1 MNNKSP
7 GGIDFK
13 ASPPPGVKQPAV
25 GRVIQFDWPETAGE
39 VATTTTPRAFSG
51 FSLFDASGAFASRPR
66 GYTEALAT
74 RKRTLDDT
82 PADQRVRPPPSP
94 ERRAAAVT
102 PDTPTRKRPETPLW
116 GEPSVHKDLLQALWP
131 EETHPSVE
139 ES

>member
-13 ASPPPGVKQPAV
+13 ASPPPGVKQPVV

-74 RKRTLDDT
+74 RKRD
-82 PADQRVRPPPSP
+82 RPPPSP

-116 GEPSVHKDLLQALWP
+116 GGDSASVHKDLLKALWP
-131 EETHPSVE
+131 DA
-139 ES
+139 

>member
-74 RKRTLDDT
+74 RKR
-82 PADQRVRPPPSP
+82 PPPSP

-102 PDTPTRKRPETPLW
+102 PDTPTRKRPETPSW

>member
-74 RKRTLDDT
+74 RK
-82 PADQRVRPPPSP
+82 PADKRVRPPPSP
-94 ERRAAAVT
+94 ERRIAAVT
-102 PDTPTRKRPETPLW
+102 PDTPTRKRPETPSW
-116 GEPSVHKDLLQALWP
+116 GSPSVHKDLLQALWP
-131 EETHPSVE
+131 EESHPSVE

>member
-74 RKRTLDDT
+74 RKRR
-82 PADQRVRPPPSP
+82 ASPPPSP
-94 ERRAAAVT
+94 GSVWRRGGPPSRTLAVT
-102 PDTPTRKRPETPLW
+102 PAMIARARGASIT
-116 GEPSVHKDLLQALWP
+116 
-131 EETHPSVE
+131 
-139 ES
+139 

>member
-74 RKRTLDDT
+74 RKRTLDDE

-116 GEPSVHKDLLQALWP
+116 GGGPGERPASVHKDLLKALWP
-131 EETHPSVE
+131 DA
-139 ES
+139 

>member
-74 RKRTLDDT
+74 RKRTRPT
-82 PADQRVRPPPSP
+82 PPPSP
-94 ERRAAAVT
+94 GRRAAAVT
-102 PDTPTRKRPETPLW
+102 PDTPTRKRPETPSW

>member
-25 GRVIQFDWPETAGE
+25 GRVIQFDWPETASE

-74 RKRTLDDT
+74 RN
-82 PADQRVRPPPSP
+82 PADKRVRPPPSP

-116 GEPSVHKDLLQALWP
+116 GGDSDKQCAHKDLLKALWP
-131 EETHPSVE
+131 DA
-139 ES
+139 

>member
-74 RKRTLDDT
+74 RKRTRPT
-82 PADQRVRPPPSP
+82 PPPSP
-94 ERRAAAVT
+94 GRRAAAE
-102 PDTPTRKRPETPLW
+102 TRRARARSV
-116 GEPSVHKDLLQALWP
+116 PSGVISGVS
-131 EETHPSVE
+131 SVPIRDFAHRD
-139 ES
+139 

>member
-13 ASPPPGVKQPAV
+13 ASPPPGIKQPAV

-74 RKRTLDDT
+74 RKRR
-82 PADQRVRPPPSP
+82 ASPPPSP
-94 ERRAAAVT
+94 ARRAAAVT
-102 PDTPTRKRPETPLW
+102 PDTPTRKRPETPFW

-139 ES
+139 EC

>member
-102 PDTPTRKRPETPLW
+102 PDTPTRKRPATPLW
-116 GEPSVHKDLLQALWP
+116 GGDAGERPASVHKDLLKALWP
-131 EETHPSVE
+131 DA
-139 ES
+139 

>member
-74 RKRTLDDT
+74 RK
-82 PADQRVRPPPSP
+82 PADKRVRPPPSP
-94 ERRAAAVT
+94 GRAAAVT

-116 GEPSVHKDLLQALWP
+116 GGDTGERPASVHKDLLKALWP
-131 EETHPSVE
+131 DA
-139 ES
+139 

>member
-74 RKRTLDDT
+74 QK
-82 PADQRVRPPPSP
+82 RPPPSP

-116 GEPSVHKDLLQALWP
+116 GGGPGERPASVHKDLLKALWP
-131 EETHPSVE
+131 DA
-139 ES
+139 